1 MTGPY
6 CPVNKVQ
13 LKTSVRVH
21 EILFNQHRPT
31 IHISPNGNPA
41 SFVPYDNATK
51 HTQGKV
57 KNWRDVYGTTE
68 VVLRDVDRCIAKNPD
83 YYVAVAG
90 LDRNNALM
98 TLHTIYEP
106 IRTKPLYPVELYETG
121 NNVNDVY

>member
-1 MTGPY
+1 MVGPY

-31 IHISPNGNPA
+31 IHVSPNGNPA
-41 SFVPYDNATK
+41 SFVPYDNATRYV
-51 HTQGKV
+51 QGKV
-57 KNWRDVYGTTE
+57 KNWRDVYGATE
-68 VVLRDVDRCIAKNPD
+68 IMLRDVDKCIAKNPD

-98 TLHTIYEP
+98 TMHTIYEP
-106 IRTKPLYPVELYETG
+106 ARREPVYPVVMSDLAD
-121 NNVNDVY
+121 VNDVY